1 MIAEKVEKLEQ
12 ENTILKKQ
20 VQELLDICESRIEL
34 PKNCEFCENFIQ
46 HYIRT
51 GSTYHPIHNGH
62 CKAGN
67 RVKDR
72 KVSDTC
78 KAFVKK
84 VYGKNC
90 I

>member
-1 MIAEKVEKLEQ
+1 MIAEKVQELEQ
-12 ENTILKKQ
+12 ENTRLREQ
-20 VQELLDICESRIEL
+20 VQKLRDICGGVEL

-46 HYIRT
+46 HYVRS
-51 GSTYHPIHNGH
+51 GESYCPIHNGH

-78 KAFVKK
+78 KAYVKK
-84 VYGKNC
+84 AYGKNY

>member
-1 MIAEKVEKLEQ
+1 MIAEKVQELEQ
-12 ENTILKKQ
+12 ENTRLREQMQK
-20 VQELLDICESRIEL
+20 LRDICGGVEL
-34 PKNCEFCENFIQ
+34 PKN
-46 HYIRT
+46 YIRT

-78 KAFVKK
+78 KAYAKK